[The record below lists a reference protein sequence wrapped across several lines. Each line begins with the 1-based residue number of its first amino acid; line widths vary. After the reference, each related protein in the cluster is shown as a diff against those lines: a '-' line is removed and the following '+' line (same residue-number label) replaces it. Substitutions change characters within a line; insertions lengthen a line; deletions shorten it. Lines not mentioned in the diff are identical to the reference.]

1 MQQDTTQLPSPA
13 LGAMDDLLARRE
25 KALAL
30 VRRLKFQ
37 QSLVNKFLR
46 DFRLA
51 KNLQAK
57 RQLKN
62 IVM

>member
-30 VRRLKFQ
+30 ATKRAIEAAGSGSGGF
-37 QSLVNKFLR
+37 R
-46 DFRLA
+46 DCA
-51 KNLQAK
+51 C
-57 RQLKN
+57 
-62 IVM
+62 

>member
-30 VRRLKFQ
+30 VQGAAAQLAEA
-37 QSLVNKFLR
+37 NLR
-46 DFRLA
+46 HCC
-51 KNLQAK
+51 
-57 RQLKN
+57 
-62 IVM
+62 